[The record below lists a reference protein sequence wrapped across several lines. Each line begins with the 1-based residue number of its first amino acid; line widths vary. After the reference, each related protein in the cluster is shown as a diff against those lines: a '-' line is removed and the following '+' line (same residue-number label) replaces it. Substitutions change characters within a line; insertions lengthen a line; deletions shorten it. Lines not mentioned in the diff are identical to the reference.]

1 MTRQDALGGQLLTAV
16 LTVDP
21 RFFLTHFLAETANN
35 MKKTNRKITEVQRQN
50 ALVPEGAFY
59 GSWPCS
65 WSFLRK
71 KVQPSMCSSLV
82 FFASEFFEY
91 PSCRSVSLVPPFGIE
106 LKCSVTLVTSMDSWS
121 HFHVK
126 PSVFPLSNMVNLP
139 RRCQSCLGQEK

>member
-50 ALVPEGAFY
+50 ALVPEGALY

-91 PSCRSVSLVPPFGIE
+91 PS
-106 LKCSVTLVTSMDSWS
+106 
-121 HFHVK
+121 
-126 PSVFPLSNMVNLP
+126 
-139 RRCQSCLGQEK
+139 